1 MDDTRKIYKPIDMK
15 KLAYGRMV
23 KGRSGGLVQTEW
35 VYIGL
40 DAAQQ
45 KVLAGVAALLV
56 FLP

>member
-1 MDDTRKIYKPIDMK
+1 MDDTRKIYKSINMK

-35 VYIGL
+35 VSIGL

>member
-15 KLAYGRMV
+15 KLAFGRMA
-23 KGRSGGLVQTEW
+23 KDRSEGLIQTAW

-45 KVLAGVAALLV
+45 KVLEGVAELRVLL
-56 FLP
+56 P